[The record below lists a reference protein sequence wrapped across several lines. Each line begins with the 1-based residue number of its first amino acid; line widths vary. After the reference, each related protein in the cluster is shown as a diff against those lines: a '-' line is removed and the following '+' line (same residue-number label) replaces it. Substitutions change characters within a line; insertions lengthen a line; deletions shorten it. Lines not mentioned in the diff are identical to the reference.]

1 METVRTSN
9 EMETKKLASTLATL
23 VKPGMTILLE
33 GELGAGKTTFTKGFA
48 EGLGIDRVIKSPT
61 YTLIREYTQGR
72 LPLYHMD
79 LYRLEDTGAEE
90 MGLDEYFE
98 GDGVC
103 VIEWGSVVKEDLP
116 EEHLLIQI
124 KTSLED
130 IDKRE
135 LKLTAVGQAYESL
148 LKELEHERRN

>member
-1 METVRTSN
+1 MQIVKTSN
-9 EMETKKLASTLATL
+9 ELETKQLAGRLAKH

-103 VIEWGSVVKEDLP
+103 VIEWGSVVKEELP
-116 EEHLLIQI
+116 TEHLLIEI
-124 KTSLED
+124 KTALENMD
-130 IDKRE
+130 NRE
-135 LKLTAVGQAYESL
+135 LMLTAVGQQYEQL
-148 LKELEHERRN
+148 LKELENERRD